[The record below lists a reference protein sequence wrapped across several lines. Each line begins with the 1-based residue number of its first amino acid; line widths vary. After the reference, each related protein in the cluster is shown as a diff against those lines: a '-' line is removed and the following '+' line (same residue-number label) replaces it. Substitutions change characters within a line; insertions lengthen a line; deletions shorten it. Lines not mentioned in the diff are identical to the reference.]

1 MDFAKTY
8 DKLRLLTRFS
18 LLLDKADNA
27 QIDKTLRGEATLRGS
42 ALWVLMLAILI
53 ASIGLN
59 TNSTA
64 VIIGAMLISPLM
76 GPIIGVGYG
85 VGVYDFELVKKSL
98 ASLGSAVG
106 ISLATSALYFALS
119 PLTGEQ
125 SELLARTSPTI
136 WDVQIALVGGL
147 AGIIGLTRKEKS
159 NVIPGVAIATALM
172 PPLCTAGFGL
182 ASGNWRYF
190 LGAFYLFTI
199 NSVFIA
205 LAAVSMVQLMG
216 LPRKSYVDKALQ
228 ARVRRWLFLV
238 ALLTAL
244 PSMFLAARLVA
255 DEIYAAHARAFVAEA
270 FGERNATRVVDV
282 KADPERRSVAVT
294 LVGDVVPQAA
304 IRDIRSRLGAAGLS
318 GTTLRVYQTNDPA
331 AALALS
337 AGKANASALIAMRR
351 ALEAGGETVAELK
364 EKLARDHAPWLDAA
378 SDIRRELAA
387 QWPNLRDVVVAAGHA
402 GDTAKTTAAQN
413 ATAEAG
419 DSAANG
425 AHAATNA
432 TGAPDVAVLTATS
445 PTRLE
450 AGDEKHIAAWFAAR
464 TKAPSVRVR
473 IDQPPAKKEP
483 VRKVNRKQT
492 KRKAAA
498 TKKATAKTHARKRG

>member
-1 MDFAKTY
+1 MDIARAYT
-8 DKLRLLTRFS
+8 KLRLLTRFS
-18 LLLDKADNA
+18 LLLDKADDA
-27 QIDKTLRGEATLRGS
+27 QIDKTLRGEATLKGS

-64 VIIGAMLISPLM
+64 VIIGAMLVSPLM
-76 GPIIGVGYG
+76 GPIIGIGYG
-85 VGVYDFELVKKSL
+85 VGIYDFALVKKSL

-106 ISLATSALYFALS
+106 ISLVTSALYFALS

-136 WDVQIALVGGL
+136 WDVQIALAGGL

-172 PPLCTAGFGL
+172 PPLCAAGYGL

-216 LPRKSYVDKALQ
+216 LPRKSYVDKAVQ
-228 ARVRRWLFLV
+228 ARVRRWMLLV

-255 DEIYAAHARAFVAEA
+255 DEIYAAHARQFVNEA
-270 FGERNATRVVDV
+270 FGAHNATRVVDV
-282 KADPERRSVAVT
+282 KADPKSRDVAVT
-294 LVGDVVPQAA
+294 LVGDVVPQTV
-304 IRDIRSRLGAAGLS
+304 IRDIRSGLGAAGLS

-331 AALALS
+331 ATLALS
-337 AGKANASALIAMRR
+337 AGKTNAAALMALRQ
-351 ALEAGGETVAELK
+351 ALETGGRTVAELK
-364 EKLARDHAPWLDAA
+364 RKLADDHAPWLDAA
-378 SDIRRELAA
+378 PDIRRELAA
-387 QWPNLRDVVVAAGHA
+387 QWPGLRDVVVAAGRA
-402 GDTAKTTAAQN
+402 ATAAETTAN
-413 ATAEAG
+413 AT
-419 DSAANG
+419 
-425 AHAATNA
+425 TNA

-450 AGDEKHIAAWFAAR
+450 AGDIKRINAWFAAR
-464 TKAPSVRVR
+464 TKAPAVRVR

-483 VRKVNRKQT
+483 VKKVETRKRT
-492 KRKAAA
+492 RKAAVS
-498 TKKATAKTHARKRG
+498 KKTSAKTRAKKRG